1 MPAAMIRAL
10 TELPVAGALVGLAVS
25 IGTRVRYHSRERRGH
40 HVPRRILA
48 ISRIKRRGYE
58 LAPAPGCAERPARNR
73 DDRIIGLPSRDLGLE
88 SMLTQRAKQLF
99 GTDGIRGI
107 PGEYPLDDTT
117 LERVGLAL
125 GLHLVADQN
134 VASRPVR
141 VLIGRDTRESGLHIA
156 ELIARGLALAG
167 AEPVSA
173 GVVTTP
179 GVAWLVNREGFSA
192 GVVISASHNPYHD
205 NGVKLISSSGM
216 KFPDAVEHEIEHLIL
231 SFNDSSPASGAAGA
245 EPVTKVHPD
254 GEEKLHQDY
263 LGGLRAAALPGAKFA
278 GMKIVLDCA
287 NGAASELAP
296 QLFRMLGAEV
306 VAINNAPDGK
316 NINAGCGSLHPE
328 GMQKRVV
335 ESGAML
341 GVAFDGDADRAIFAS
356 ASGKLVDGDGVLL
369 VAGRYMKSARKLKGN
384 VIVGTTMANLGLE
397 RALDRLGLKLGRTA
411 VGDRYVLEEMVRI
424 GANLGGEQSG
434 HILFLD
440 DATTGDGMLTA
451 VKIASIVSISGPL
464 DSLVS
469 DLKIFPQ
476 KIVNVRVQSK
486 PPLESLPGVSR
497 TLSEAEKALG
507 KSGRIVLRYSGT
519 EPLARVMVEAER
531 EEDVRHWTD
540 FLATAL
546 RTAIGA

>member
-1 MPAAMIRAL
+1 MA
-10 TELPVAGALVGLAVS
+10 TE
-25 IGTRVRYHSRERRGH
+25 
-40 HVPRRILA
+40 
-48 ISRIKRRGYE
+48 
-58 LAPAPGCAERPARNR
+58 
-73 DDRIIGLPSRDLGLE
+73 
-88 SMLTQRAKQLF
+88 RAKQLF

-107 PGEYPLDDTT
+107 PGEYPLDDAT
-117 LERVGLAL
+117 LERVGSAL
-125 GLHLVADQN
+125 GLHLAAQKN
-134 VASRPVR
+134 GNSKPAR
-141 VLIGRDTRESGLHIA
+141 VLIGRDPRESGPHIA
-156 ELIARGLALAG
+156 ELIARGLVSAG

-179 GVAWLVNREGFSA
+179 GVAWLVSREGFSA

-216 KFPDAVEHEIEHLIL
+216 KFPDAAEHEIESLIL
-231 SFNDSSPASGAAGA
+231 SPNGAHAA
-245 EPVTKVHPD
+245 RRAADTARANKEHPD

-263 LGGLRAAALPGAKFA
+263 LHGLRAAVLPGAKFA
-278 GMKIVLDCA
+278 GMKIVMDCA
-287 NGAASELAP
+287 NGAASQLAP

-335 ESGAML
+335 ESGATL
-341 GVAFDGDADRAIFAS
+341 GVAFDGDADRAIFSS

-369 VAGRYMKSARKLKGN
+369 VAGRYMKSAGKLKGN

-397 RALDRLGLKLGRTA
+397 RALDQSGLKLVRTA
-411 VGDRYVLEEMVRI
+411 VGDRYVLEEMLRI

-451 VKIASIVSISGPL
+451 VKIASIVSLAGAL
-464 DSLVS
+464 DSLVA
-469 DLKIFPQ
+469 DLKIYPQ
-476 KIVNVRVQSK
+476 KIVNVRVKSK
-486 PPLESLPGVSR
+486 PPLESLVEVSR
-497 TLSEAEKALG
+497 TLGQAEKALG
-507 KSGRIVLRYSGT
+507 QSGRVILRYSGT

-531 EEDVRHWTD
+531 DEDVRRWTD
-540 FLATAL
+540 SLASAV
-546 RTAIGA
+546 RSAIGA